1 MKRFFLIAISFLL
14 ALPLLH
20 PLQVHAQA
28 GGNDINISVTLDRDS
43 IGLDEQATLQV
54 VVSGTV
60 QNLPEPQMPTLPMF
74 EVYSQGR
81 SSSISITNGQVSSSI
96 TYRYIILPKKPG
108 TYPIDQIALVYQNH
122 RYKGN
127 AVELTVLNKG
137 NSASQNLEQQAQAS
151 DGKGKDYFMEAVVDN
166 KNPYVNE
173 QVTLTLKFC
182 IAVQYYGSPEL
193 QEPATTGFW
202 AEVLGNKAPYYQ
214 KINNRTYKVIERK
227 YALFPTQ
234 TGELTIGRS
243 AITTTVAARGGGYKD
258 PFNVFGDFFGR
269 GQDVTVRTNPLTIK
283 VKPLPEKDKPDD
295 FTGTIGTFA
304 ITASADKSTV
314 EVNQPVTVSIKIYGT
329 GNVKSVAEP
338 VMPDLDDFR
347 IYKASSNENVSKNND
362 MIGGTKDFEEVF
374 IPKRPGQLEIPA
386 VSFNYFDPKRS
397 RYVKISTQPIRLQ
410 VTKPEGYA
418 GTPNIPFGGP
428 DQTIGSEAKDIRF
441 IKESMG
447 STRDVGK
454 IILFSPIY
462 IILNGL
468 PVALLAATVLMRK
481 RKEKISS
488 NIGYAR
494 SRSASRAAR
503 KRLSKAK
510 SMATAAQGG
519 AFYAE
524 IYQTVTSFIADKLNI
539 SPYGLTTDR
548 IRELLKEHAADENLI
563 EQTAQLLGQCDFAR
577 FAPSSITQENI
588 EQSLKAAEDIMVA
601 MGGVRFG

>member
-1 MKRFFLIAISFLL
+1 MKRFPLISILLL
-14 ALPLLH
+14 AVCFAFFPKFAN
-20 PLQVHAQA
+20 AQA

-43 IGLDEQATLQV
+43 IGLNEQATLQV

-81 SSSISITNGQVSSSI
+81 SSNISITNGQISSAV
-96 TYRYIILPKKPG
+96 TYRYILLPKKPG
-108 TYPIDQIALVYQNH
+108 TYPIDQIALVYRNH

-127 AVELTVLNKG
+127 EVELTVLNKG
-137 NSASQNLEQQAQAS
+137 NSAGQNLEKQAQDS
-151 DGKGKDYFMEAVVDN
+151 NGKGKDYFMEAVVN
-166 KNPYVNE
+166 TRTPYVNQ

-202 AEVLGNKAPYYQ
+202 SEVLGNKAPYYQ
-214 KINNRTYKVIERK
+214 KINGRTYRVIERK

-234 TGELTIGRS
+234 TGELTIGRA
-243 AITTTVAARGGGYKD
+243 AITATVAARGGGYKD
-258 PFNVFGDFFGR
+258 PFNVFGNFFGR
-269 GQDVTVRTNPLTIK
+269 GQDITVRTSPINIK
-283 VKPLPEKDKPDD
+283 VRPLPEKGKPDN
-295 FTGTIGTFA
+295 FSSTIGNFA
-304 ITASADKSTV
+304 ITASADKHTV

-329 GNVKSVAEP
+329 GNIKSVAEP
-338 VMPDLDDFR
+338 VLPDLDDFR

-362 MIGGTKDFEEVF
+362 LIGGTKDFEEVF

-386 VSFNYFDPKRS
+386 LSFNYFDPLRS
-397 RYVKISTQPIRLQ
+397 KYVTLSTQPIRLQ

-418 GTPNIPFGGP
+418 STSDIPFSGP

-447 STRDVGK
+447 RTSNVGG

-462 IILNGL
+462 LILNGL
-468 PVALLAATVLMRK
+468 PVALLAATVLVRK

-494 SRSASRAAR
+494 SRSAARAAR
-503 KRLSKAK
+503 KRLAKAK
-510 SMATAAQGG
+510 SLATTEKGG

-539 SPYGLTTDR
+539 SPHGLTTDR
-548 IRELLKEHAADENLI
+548 IKELLKEHAADEGLI

-577 FAPSSITQENI
+577 FAPSSITQESIN
-588 EQSLKAAEDIMVA
+588 QSLKSAEDVMVA
-601 MGGVRFG
+601 MGGIRF